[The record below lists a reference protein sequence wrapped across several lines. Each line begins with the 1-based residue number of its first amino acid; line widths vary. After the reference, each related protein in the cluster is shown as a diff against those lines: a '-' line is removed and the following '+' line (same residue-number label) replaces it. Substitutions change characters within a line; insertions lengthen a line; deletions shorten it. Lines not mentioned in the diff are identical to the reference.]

1 MVRTAAGNGGASGGK
16 AARGFRKKIG
26 ERVFDILIY
35 AVIILFCAAMLYPFI
50 YMISVSLTSRLYTGE
65 VILWPIKPTIQAYKL
80 IFSWELTLSGYK
92 NSFVYVVTGVAF
104 SLLFTFCAAYPVSKG
119 WLPGRKGMLFFM
131 LITMYFSG
139 GLIPTY
145 LVITRFLKM
154 YDSIWVMIL
163 PGALNTYY
171 AIIMITFFK
180 GIPEELSEAAK
191 IDGAGE
197 LRILWSIFIPLS
209 FPITATLILFYG
221 VGMWNSWFGPFLYL
235 RTESKFPIQ
244 LVLRNLMTSFS
255 VDSGQIGGN
264 LGDQLDPISFN
275 YALTVAVI
283 IPILLI
289 YPFIQKFF
297 DKGVMVG
304 SLKG

>member
-1 MVRTAAGNGGASGGK
+1 
-16 AARGFRKKIG
+16 
-26 ERVFDILIY
+26 
-35 AVIILFCAAMLYPFI
+35 MLYPFL
-50 YMISVSLTSRLYTGE
+50 YMISVSLTSRLYTSQ
-65 VILWPIKPTIQAYKL
+65 VVLWPIAPTVKAYQL

-92 NSFVYVVTGVAF
+92 NSLIYVFLGVAF
-104 SLLFTFCAAYPVSKG
+104 SLFFTFCAAYPISKG
-119 WLPGRKGMLFFM
+119 WLPGRKYMLIFM

-145 LVITRFLKM
+145 LIITRVLKM
-154 YDSIWVMIL
+154 YDNLWVMVL

-171 AIIMITFFK
+171 AIIMLTFFK

-197 LRILWSIFIPLS
+197 LRILRSLYIPLS
-209 FPITATLILFYG
+209 FPIIATMVLFYG
-221 VGMWNSWFGPFLYL
+221 VGIWNSWFGPFLYL
-235 RTESKFPIQ
+235 KTPSKFPIQ
-244 LVLRNLMTSFS
+244 LVLRNLMTAFS
-255 VDSGQIGGN
+255 VDSSQVNSGISDQI
-264 LGDQLDPISFN
+264 DPVSFN

-289 YPFIQKFF
+289 YPFIQRFF